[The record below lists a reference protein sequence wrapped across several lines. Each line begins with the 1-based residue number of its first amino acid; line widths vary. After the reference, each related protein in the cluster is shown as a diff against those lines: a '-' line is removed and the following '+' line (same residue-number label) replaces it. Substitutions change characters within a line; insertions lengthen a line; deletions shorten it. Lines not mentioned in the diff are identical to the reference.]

1 MNDSNKKE
9 QFYKNLVGLFKNFTG
24 RNLHLVKFLIE
35 NKAFNEDF
43 IEKVIKNDKLSEM
56 DEAESSAVVKALY
69 FVDISHMT
77 DYFNSL
83 LDDKSDI
90 DTKRDMTKELN
101 DKLDKFIRDEKYEDA
116 IRVRDYMVKNNIER
130 RGEN

>member
-43 IEKVIKNDKLSEM
+43 IEKVINNPEM
-56 DEAESSAVVKALY
+56 KDRLYKRICDAYIFKYQAGIDGGIDDVIIVNEVIDEE
-69 FVDISHMT
+69 
-77 DYFNSL
+77 
-83 LDDKSDI
+83 
-90 DTKRDMTKELN
+90 
-101 DKLDKFIRDEKYEDA
+101 
-116 IRVRDYMVKNNIER
+116 
-130 RGEN
+130 G